1 MGKPSLAKVEY
12 LIRLQVTSVSLI
24 FLEFLFVSYV
34 EESKAGDAVAA
45 MMASL
50 SLNAKVKRDDKW
62 ITVEAAVLVPG
73 DLVAVKL
80 GDVMP
85 ADIKMSS
92 GENVKVDQS
101 GMTGESLP
109 VEKKVGDM
117 LYSGYVLYSQTGLRE

>member
-1 MGKPSLAKVEY
+1 MGKPFLAKVEY
-12 LIRLQVTSVSLI
+12 LIRLQVTYVSLI

-62 ITVEAAVLVPG
+62 TTVEAAVLVPG

-117 LYSGYVLYSQTGLRE
+117 LYSGSVLYSQTGLRE